1 MRWVIRGEDGED
13 RQVDVE
19 AEGDRFR
26 VAIDG
31 RSHAVEMI
39 RLDGTFASLR
49 FVDDGRSFR
58 VAYQERGNGSWRLG
72 VAQREFDLDVL
83 TPAQAAGI
91 AAGDLQSG
99 PSKVVAPIPGKVV
112 AVKVALGDEVEPG
125 QPLVVL
131 EAMKMENELAADQ
144 GGRVTA
150 VHVEAGSTVETGHVL
165 VEIE

>member
-1 MRWVIRGEDGED
+1 VIRGEHGED

-19 AEGDRFR
+19 ADGDRFE
-26 VAIDG
+26 VVIDG
-31 RSHAVEMI
+31 QPHIVEMI
-39 RLDGTFASLR
+39 RLDGSFASLR
-49 FVDDGRSFR
+49 FADNGRSFR
-58 VAYQERGNGSWRLG
+58 ITYQQRGNGSWRLG

-83 TPAQAAGI
+83 TPAQAAGV
-91 AAGDLQSG
+91 AAGEQQSG
-99 PSKVVAPIPGKVV
+99 PSKVVAPIPGKVI

-144 GGRVTA
+144 AGRVTA